1 MRFYELTDPL
11 KKEISELQVKKN
23 NLSEE
28 LTENKGQLKQLTE
41 VCMILITGDDKRC
54 QVFL

>member
-1 MRFYELTDPL
+1 MDPL

-23 NLSEE
+23 YLSEE
-28 LTENKGQLKQLTE
+28 LTENKSQLKQLTE
-41 VCMILITGDDKRC
+41 VCMILITGDKRH